1 MSLGIRAKVAMAAAI
16 ATVSLL
22 SLVAAFGY
30 RSMVA
35 ATRESQIDLLD
46 SRLDDLEERLASG
59 DDRVVGS
66 LQIDSGLRVVR
77 AGSALPPQ
85 IPATL
90 RIVREHPDPD
100 IRALVGVV
108 DTRRIDGTFDTIRIS
123 LWIAVVVTALVVGAT
138 SWVVVDRALSPVR
151 RLTRQAETNMAS
163 RSLDPVT
170 ADGTNDDIDNLANT
184 FNAMLDRLRNADA
197 ERRRFVSDASH
208 ELRTPLMVLS
218 ADAEYVLDHPDAS
231 AKPEAEELATAVLD
245 QSTRLTELVDGLLT
259 LATLDEEQPM
269 TAGPISVATLLT
281 SADANSLLAGPPP
294 ATEVLVPDVS
304 RSLINVLANA
314 LRHHQNQIELEV
326 SVDQERQ
333 AVSFIVDD
341 DGPGV
346 PEAERENIFQRFYRP
361 DHGRTRSEGG
371 AGLGLAIARAEIA
384 QAGGTVAVSDSP
396 MGGARFV
403 ITVPISSEDR
413 TAR

>member
-1 MSLGIRAKVAMAAAI
+1 
-16 ATVSLL
+16 
-22 SLVAAFGY
+22 
-30 RSMVA
+30 
-35 ATRESQIDLLD
+35 
-46 SRLDDLEERLASG
+46 
-59 DDRVVGS
+59 
-66 LQIDSGLRVVR
+66 
-77 AGSALPPQ
+77 
-85 IPATL
+85 
-90 RIVREHPDPD
+90 
-100 IRALVGVV
+100 
-108 DTRRIDGTFDTIRIS
+108 
-123 LWIAVVVTALVVGAT
+123 VVVTALVVGAT